1 MSLVS
6 EMASDFRTKVSK
18 ASWIDRVRIVIS
30 APFAVMV
37 VGLLCAVSC
46 VAGTEDN
53 PADS

>member
-18 ASWIDRVRIVIS
+18 ASSVDRVRIVIG
-30 APFAVMV
+30 AVLTAIAMAF
-37 VGLLCAVSC
+37 LCAASWA
-46 VAGTEDN
+46 AGTENN